1 MKTIRLQARS
11 FTLTA
16 ALVGAFLAPA
26 AASAQSQLDVAQA
39 QTFLGTWV
47 LAMTSDMGSFAMN
60 LDVTD
65 MGGKVAATIGSPDLG
80 FSQEVTDITKDGES
94 LVLAFPGDYQGQAF
108 DAAIT
113 LEPAGETLS
122 VWFDINQ
129 GTSGMGGAGTKA
141 PN

>member
-1 MKTIRLQARS
+1 MKTIRLHPRA
-11 FTLTA
+11 FAIAA
-16 ALVGAFLAPA
+16 ALLGASLAPNA
-26 AASAQSQLDVAQA
+26 AAAQSQLDVAEA
-39 QTFLGTWV
+39 RTFLGTWV
-47 LAMTSDMGSFAMN
+47 LAMTSDMGAFAMD

-80 FSQEVTDITKDGES
+80 FSQEVTEITKDGES

-129 GTSGMGGAGTKA
+129 GAFGMGGTGTKA